1 LDRRTEEQS
10 DSAMEAL
17 SEALRLSFVL
27 LRVLMVVFVGL
38 FLLTGVDI
46 VDSSQK
52 GIVKIFGD
60 PVRDVGP
67 GLVFNWPYPVG
78 EIEKVGTKMRTMNID
93 RFWMNVKKGEEA
105 KKYSDRTYNTSGL
118 EPGMDGYVITG
129 DRKIVHLK
137 LECRYRVRDAVAYVR
152 FAADPGLS
160 EEDRKSLEE
169 KFYEQTREERI
180 EEARNMMIEVAVN
193 NAVVYCAATR
203 RSDVL
208 VRDLSDFLADV
219 KKRTQQQLDDLMGG
233 ERGVE
238 ISEIQVRE
246 KIWPLAAYDAYQSAL
261 KAVSKKNELI
271 NQAEAEARKIAG
283 VAGETAFIALA
294 GEPWRD
300 PDKVRQRTSLPLDSP
315 LEAAM
320 KLAEGEA
327 RFYQGWIRP
336 YNLLGRLEIAEDQG
350 RESEAEKLR
359 AAAGY
364 LIASSLVTG
373 EARSLIDEA
382 EADKKKIVQRVKAQ
396 EDLFN
401 RLREMARGGTGDLL
415 KHQLWMKL
423 VEEILSEGI
432 EKKFFLPGGGKIV
445 IRIADDPEVEK
456 DIRATL
462 RKKDD
467 KKNPQD

>member
-1 LDRRTEEQS
+1 
-10 DSAMEAL
+10 
-17 SEALRLSFVL
+17 
-27 LRVLMVVFVGL
+27 
-38 FLLTGVDI
+38 
-46 VDSSQK
+46 
-52 GIVKIFGD
+52 
-60 PVRDVGP
+60 
-67 GLVFNWPYPVG
+67 
-78 EIEKVGTKMRTMNID
+78 
-93 RFWMNVKKGEEA
+93 
-105 KKYSDRTYNTSGL
+105 
-118 EPGMDGYVITG
+118 
-129 DRKIVHLK
+129 
-137 LECRYRVRDAVAYVR
+137 
-152 FAADPGLS
+152 
-160 EEDRKSLEE
+160 
-169 KFYEQTREERI
+169 
-180 EEARNMMIEVAVN
+180 
-193 NAVVYCAATR
+193 
-203 RSDVL
+203 
-208 VRDLSDFLADV
+208 
-219 KKRTQQQLDDLMGG
+219 
-233 ERGVE
+233 
-238 ISEIQVRE
+238 
-246 KIWPLAAYDAYQSAL
+246 
-261 KAVSKKNELI
+261 
-271 NQAEAEARKIAG
+271 
-283 VAGETAFIALA
+283 
-294 GEPWRD
+294 
-300 PDKVRQRTSLPLDSP
+300 
-315 LEAAM
+315 M